1 MIRKHLSH
9 ANDTDKP
16 TIIFLHADNVNGLG
30 DNVIALDSLLA
41 LKRIYQ
47 AHLVVF
53 ARDTLQELLEGLDF
67 VDEFCL
73 LEGELTTAINREKI
87 NAYNATY
94 LLSLSCKTKALRFF
108 ASTNAATIITRAKL
122 ANILR
127 KRFRP
132 VLLLNPSITHRQTLL
147 LLARAIDKARFDKHI
162 DSIDFLDSRVKSSD
176 KQKQEIA
183 RFLSTE
189 LTRFCRSDFNG
200 NATLESKIAF
210 TKAHRAHTP
219 SSQTLSPL
227 ALSLSSSQTPLYLI
241 CINPFTIAATH
252 TLHLESYLTLI
263 DKVAALPNCIPC
275 ICTYGKTHALLQE
288 ALQDYNATHSC
299 TLQDHCIIYHN
310 QGDLHNLAAFLE
322 TMSCIITGS
331 TGALHLAENLFTPSI
346 ALVSHT
352 DTKRWGSQ
360 DKRYIIIQEPLSS
373 ISKELES
380 SVIDSSI
387 AKLQELLPR

>member
-1 MIRKHLSH
+1 MIHKQSH
-9 ANDTDKP
+9 ANKP

-47 AHLVVF
+47 ARLVIF

-73 LEGELTTAINREKI
+73 LEGELATAINREKI

-147 LLARAIDKARFDKHI
+147 LLARAIDKTRFDKHI
-162 DSIDFLDSRVKSSD
+162 GSIDFLDSRVKSSD

-183 RFLSTE
+183 HFLAAE

-200 NATLESKIAF
+200 NASLQAKIAF
-210 TKAHRAHTP
+210 TKAHRANAP
-219 SSQTLSPL
+219 GNPPNPL

-299 TLQDHCIIYHN
+299 TLQDRCIIYHN

-322 TMSCIITGS
+322 MMSCIITGS

>member
-1 MIRKHLSH
+1 MIHKQSH
-9 ANDTDKP
+9 ANKL

-47 AHLVVF
+47 ARLVVF

-162 DSIDFLDSRVKSSD
+162 GSIDFLDSRVKSSD
-176 KQKQEIA
+176 KQKQEIV
-183 RFLSTE
+183 RFLAAE
-189 LTRFCRSDFNG
+189 LTRFCRSDFNA

-219 SSQTLSPL
+219 SSPPNPL

-252 TLHLESYLTLI
+252 SLHLESYLTLI

-299 TLQDHCIIYHN
+299 TLQDRCIIYHN

-322 TMSCIITGS
+322 IMSCIITGS

-360 DKRYIIIQEPLSS
+360 DKRYVIIQEPLSS
-373 ISKELES
+373 ISKERES

>member
-1 MIRKHLSH
+1 MIHKQSH
-9 ANDTDKP
+9 ANDTNKP

-47 AHLVVF
+47 ARLVVF

-73 LEGELTTAINREKI
+73 LEGELATAINREKI

-183 RFLSTE
+183 RFLATE

-200 NATLESKIAF
+200 NANLQAKIAF

-219 SSQTLSPL
+219 SSQALSPL

-275 ICTYGKTHALLQE
+275 ICTYGTTHALLQE
-288 ALQDYNATHSC
+288 ALQDYNATHAC
-299 TLQDHCIIYHN
+299 TLQDRCIIYHN

-346 ALVSHT
+346 ALVSRT

-360 DKRYIIIQEPLSS
+360 DKRYILIQEPLSS

-380 SVIDSSI
+380 SVVDLAV

>member
-1 MIRKHLSH
+1 MIHKQSH
-9 ANDTDKP
+9 ANKL

-47 AHLVVF
+47 ARLVVF

-87 NAYNATY
+87 NAYNAAY

-162 DSIDFLDSRVKSSD
+162 GSIDFLDSRVKSSD
-176 KQKQEIA
+176 KQKQEIV
-183 RFLSTE
+183 RFLAAE
-189 LTRFCRSDFNG
+189 LTRFCRSDFNA

-219 SSQTLSPL
+219 SSPPNPL

-299 TLQDHCIIYHN
+299 TLQDRCIIYHN

-322 TMSCIITGS
+322 MMSCIITGS

-360 DKRYIIIQEPLSS
+360 DKRYVIIQEPLSS
-373 ISKELES
+373 ISKERES

>member
-1 MIRKHLSH
+1 MIHKQSH
-9 ANDTDKP
+9 ANKL

-47 AHLVVF
+47 VRLVVF

-162 DSIDFLDSRVKSSD
+162 GSIDFLDSRVKSSD
-176 KQKQEIA
+176 KQKQEIV
-183 RFLSTE
+183 RFLAAE

-200 NATLESKIAF
+200 NASLQAKIAF

-219 SSQTLSPL
+219 SSPPNPL

-299 TLQDHCIIYHN
+299 TLQDRCIIYHN

-322 TMSCIITGS
+322 MMSCIITGS

>member
-1 MIRKHLSH
+1 MIHKQSH
-9 ANDTDKP
+9 ANDTNKP

-47 AHLVVF
+47 ARLVIF

-73 LEGELTTAINREKI
+73 LEGELATAINREKI

-147 LLARAIDKARFDKHI
+147 LLARAIDKTRFDKHI
-162 DSIDFLDSRVKSSD
+162 GSIDFLDSRVKSSD

-183 RFLSTE
+183 RFLAAE

-210 TKAHRAHTP
+210 TKAHRANAP
-219 SSQTLSPL
+219 GSPPNPL

-299 TLQDHCIIYHN
+299 TLQDRCIIYHN

-322 TMSCIITGS
+322 MMSCIITGS

-360 DKRYIIIQEPLSS
+360 DKRYVIIQEPLSS

>member
-1 MIRKHLSH
+1 MIHKHLSH
-9 ANDTDKP
+9 TNNTNKP

-47 AHLVVF
+47 ARLVVF
-53 ARDTLQELLEGLDF
+53 ARETLQELLEGLDF
-67 VDEFCL
+67 VDEFSL
-73 LEGELTTAINREKI
+73 LEGELTTAVNREKI

-94 LLSLSCKTKALRFF
+94 LLSLSCKTRVLRFF
-108 ASTNAATIITRAKL
+108 ASTNAAIIITRAKL

-132 VLLLNPSITHRQTLL
+132 VLLLNPSTTHRQTLL
-147 LLARAIDKARFDKHI
+147 LLARNIDKTHFDKHI
-162 DSIDFLDSRVKSSD
+162 GSIDFLESRVKSSD

-183 RFLSTE
+183 RFLATE
-189 LTRFCRSDFNG
+189 LARFSRSDFNG
-200 NATLESKIAF
+200 NATLKSKIAF
-210 TKAHRAHTP
+210 TKAHRAN
-219 SSQTLSPL
+219 QTSKQDPL
-227 ALSLSSSQTPLYLI
+227 ALSLSNSQNPLYLI

-263 DKVAALPNCIPC
+263 DKVASLPNCIPC
-275 ICTYGKTHALLQE
+275 ICTYSKTHALLQE
-288 ALQDYNATHSC
+288 ALQDYNTKHSC
-299 TLQDHCIIYHN
+299 TLQDRCIIYRN
-310 QGDLHNLAAFLE
+310 QGGLHNLAAFLE

-360 DKRYIIIQEPLSS
+360 DKRYIIIQEPLSR